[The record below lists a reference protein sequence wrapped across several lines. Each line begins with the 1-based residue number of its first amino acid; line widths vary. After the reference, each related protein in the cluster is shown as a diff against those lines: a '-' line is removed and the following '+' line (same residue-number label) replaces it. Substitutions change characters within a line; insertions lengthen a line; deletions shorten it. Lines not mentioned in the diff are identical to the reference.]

1 MSGRLNR
8 LVSTL
13 QQTVRSE
20 VFNVS
25 AETSML
31 VNWYFAP
38 CGQLVAENLGRKSFS
53 SSPLQSFR
61 GPCKG
66 SVLISPYLTSKTRLA
81 VLGSSRQQLHTATSG
96 QGKPTHSPRAAQQQ
110 RRQRQNTNVQ
120 DDALLQ
126 SASSMRV
133 PQASS
138 TPQPLA
144 STSAGG
150 QVESVTGTIQRITY
164 RSEETG
170 YTVARMQVDS
180 STIKLQSRQSNK
192 NIVTVTGSF
201 TDMSVGQQWQCEG
214 NWVKHTA
221 YGHQLD
227 TQVAKEVRPTDSDSL
242 ISYLCGGATKGVGPV
257 TARNMVDLYG
267 DTILNVLD
275 SSDAVGQ
282 LIKVPG
288 IGKATA
294 TKIKSHWEL
303 RRGDSHHTYR
313 KNLDVR

>member
-1 MSGRLNR
+1 MSGRLKR
-8 LVSTL
+8 LVSVL
-13 QQTVRSE
+13 QQTVHSE
-20 VFNVS
+20 MLNDS
-25 AETSML
+25 AEITML
-31 VNWYFAP
+31 ANGTFAP
-38 CGQLVAENLGRKSFS
+38 YGHRVAQKLGRKPCPS
-53 SSPLQSFR
+53 QSFR
-61 GPCKG
+61 GLCKG
-66 SVLISPYLTSKTRLA
+66 SLLTSPYLTSKQRLF
-81 VLGSSRQQLHTATSG
+81 VHGSSRQQLHTSTSG
-96 QGKPTHSPRAAQQQ
+96 QGGPARNLRAAQQQ
-110 RRQRQNTNVQ
+110 GKQRQNTNVQ
-120 DDALLQ
+120 DDALLR
-126 SASSMRV
+126 SASSERV
-133 PQASS
+133 PEASS
-138 TPQPLA
+138 APQALA

-150 QVESVTGTIQRITY
+150 ELSSVTGSIQRITY

-170 YTVARMQVDS
+170 YTVARMQVDT
-180 STIKLQSRQSNK
+180 STIKLPGRQSNK
-192 NIVTVTGSF
+192 NIVTVTGRFS
-201 TDMSVGQQWQCEG
+201 DMSVGQQWHCEG

-267 DTILNVLD
+267 DSVLHVLD

-303 RRGDSHHTYR
+303 RRGDGHCTYK
-313 KNLDVR
+313 KNLPAP

>member
-1 MSGRLNR
+1 M
-8 LVSTL
+8 
-13 QQTVRSE
+13 
-20 VFNVS
+20 FNAS

-31 VNWYFAP
+31 ANGFFAP
-38 CGQLVAENLGRKSFS
+38 CAHFVAEKLGRKPFS

-61 GPCKG
+61 RPCNG
-66 SVLISPYLTSKTRLA
+66 SLLISPYLTSKNRLA
-81 VLGSSRQQLHTATSG
+81 VLGSSRQQIHTATSG
-96 QGKPTHSPRAAQQQ
+96 QGKPTRSPRAAQLQ
-110 RRQRQNTNVQ
+110 RKQPQKTNVQ

-126 SASSMRV
+126 SASRMRV

-150 QVESVTGTIQRITY
+150 QVDSVTGTIQRITY

-170 YTVARMQVDS
+170 YTVARMQVDTF
-180 STIKLQSRQSNK
+180 TIKLPSRQSNK
-192 NIVTVTGSF
+192 NIVTVTGNF
-201 TDMSVGQQWQCEG
+201 PDMSVGQQWQCEG
-214 NWVKHTA
+214 KWVKHTA

-227 TQVAKEVRPTDSDSL
+227 TQVAQEVRPTDSNSL

-294 TKIKSHWEL
+294 IKIKSHWEL
-303 RRGDSHHTYR
+303 RRGNGHHTYQ
-313 KNLDVR
+313 KTLYVP